1 MDMLVVVKA
10 EIDRSKAGVVKM
22 EVDILEA
29 EDVVMLVEKAGVVK
43 EVGVDKE
50 VEALVAKDI
59 QGVEVDN

>member
-1 MDMLVVVKA
+1 MLVVVKA

-29 EDVVMLVEKAGVVK
+29 EDMVMLVEKAGVVK

-59 QGVEVDN
+59 QVVEVDN

>member
-59 QGVEVDN
+59 QVVEVDN

>member
-1 MDMLVVVKA
+1 MVVVKA

-59 QGVEVDN
+59 QVVEVDN

>member
-29 EDVVMLVEKAGVVK
+29 EDMVMLVEKAGVVK

-59 QGVEVDN
+59 QVVEVDN

>member
-1 MDMLVVVKA
+1 MLVVVKA

-59 QGVEVDN
+59 QVVEVDN

>member
-43 EVGVDKE
+43 EVIG
-50 VEALVAKDI
+50 A
-59 QGVEVDN
+59 